1 MKNRDPQYKNA
12 LLSDVDKPLKI
23 ASPSKRVT
31 AITANVCEEKNA
43 CSLCGRGGHYGL
55 PLVFVL
61 HYEDRSIDTVCYRC
75 GAKAARK
82 VGLKLPLTEE
92 KLYEKMI
99 NRGIIS

>member
-1 MKNRDPQYKNA
+1 MKNRDLQYKNA
-12 LLSDVDKPLKI
+12 LLSDVNSPLEI
-23 ASPSKRVT
+23 AAPSKRVI

-43 CSLCGRGGHYGL
+43 CSLCGGGDRYGI

-92 KLYEKMI
+92 KRYEKMVK
-99 NRGIIS
+99 GEGV